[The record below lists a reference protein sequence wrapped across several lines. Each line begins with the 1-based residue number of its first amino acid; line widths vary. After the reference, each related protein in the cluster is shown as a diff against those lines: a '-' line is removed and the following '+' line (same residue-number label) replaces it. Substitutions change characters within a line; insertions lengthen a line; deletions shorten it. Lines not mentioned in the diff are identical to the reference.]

1 MKRIVAGMLG
11 LLLCA
16 GGAGCQPTPAA
27 EPVPYQGHDPVD
39 NAPSTEASEKI
50 DAPPRV
56 ENSFIDA
63 ATGLTVIFD
72 CEVKTPEVSGY
83 SILVAKAVQLSP
95 ADFAAAIEALCPGRP
110 LLQAPQA
117 YEPVPFYL
125 EDIGAGEAFEAYFP
139 GEEGAYGV
147 LSGTMGGNSFYYS
160 RDQDAG
166 CIGEDDL
173 EPGLDDAMLGDYQ
186 GEFPLSA
193 QEALPYARAA
203 LAALGQADAE
213 QAYVGKM
220 CAYAYGG
227 LYAKGWKFVFTH
239 GANGLPSLYASETVT
254 FGGDGL
260 PLPTLCSPW
269 GQELIFIFVD
279 AQGVLMVNAVN
290 MIDPGE
296 TIVENVELLEFSQLL
311 EGIRQHLV
319 RTFFYLPERVE
330 QAAIEVTGMEL
341 CAATVTAKNDPE
353 AGRMIPAWK
362 VSFQTMEGSQTIL
375 NTHSRYFSAID
386 GSYIEPRITSAYLG

>member
-1 MKRIVAGMLG
+1 M
-11 LLLCA
+11 
-16 GGAGCQPTPAA
+16 
-27 EPVPYQGHDPVD
+27 
-39 NAPSTEASEKI
+39 N
-50 DAPPRV
+50 
-56 ENSFIDA
+56 
-63 ATGLTVIFD
+63 
-72 CEVKTPEVSGY
+72 
-83 SILVAKAVQLSP
+83 
-95 ADFAAAIEALCPGRP
+95 
-110 LLQAPQA
+110 APQA
-117 YEPVPFYL
+117 YEPVPFHL

-160 RDQDAG
+160 RDQEVG

-186 GEFPLSA
+186 GDFPISA

-260 PLPTLCSPW
+260 PLPTPMFSLGAGADIHLRGCP
-269 GQELIFIFVD
+269 GGAYGERRQYDRPRGNDRRECGAV
-279 AQGVLMVNAVN
+279 GVFTTFRRHPAASCANVLLFAGAGGAGRHRGDRHGAVRRHGHGKERPGSGPD
-290 MIDPGE
+290 DPGM
-296 TIVENVELLEFSQLL
+296 
-311 EGIRQHLV
+311 EGIFPNHGG
-319 RTFFYLPERVE
+319 LPDYT
-330 QAAIEVTGMEL
+330 QY
-341 CAATVTAKNDPE
+341 P
-353 AGRMIPAWK
+353 
-362 VSFQTMEGSQTIL
+362 
-375 NTHSRYFSAID
+375 
-386 GSYIEPRITSAYLG
+386 